1 VLEALDKV
9 VEKSDAIVIKDE
21 NVLAHNIKIKMSAMS
36 DGHKKLSKQ
45 ENDLRDAGIRMEL
58 KNHPNTKDVLEKLFV
73 VNEFNTTMKK
83 AMVAAEDQEASA
95 KLLAELTEWV
105 QKASSFFDDNKKFM
119 RFRLQTYLK
128 Q

>member
-1 VLEALDKV
+1 MLEALDKV

-58 KNHPNTKDVLEKLFV
+58 KDHPNTKDVLEKLFV

-105 QKASSFFDDNKKFM
+105 QKASSFFDDNRKYM
-119 RFRLQTYLK
+119 
-128 Q
+128 